1 MITQMLAVE
10 TNQALADNSTYAL
23 YGSAVVLALAMLSFA
38 ADLAATAR
46 RKHAAEDAA
55 EGGSA
60 QAGSAQAGATTK
72 TRAAEAGSTKAA
84 GADGDVDAGGATAVL
99 TRDEAPGD
107 GPEAPVKRQWAGIG
121 MSLTWL
127 AMLLLAAAI
136 ALRGFAVSRP
146 PLGNMYEFALA
157 AAGFTLVVYLLWS
170 LKRDLRWLGLF
181 VVAPVLLIE
190 MLAAMVLYTEA
201 TQLLPS
207 LQSYWLSIHVTIATL
222 SVGLFTVG
230 AVVTVLYLVQAR
242 REAAAAAGKGKR
254 GLLDALPSARALDQ
268 AAYGVHMVAYPLWMF
283 TVIAGAIWAQV
294 AWGRYWGWDPK
305 EVWSFVIFVV
315 YTAYMHARLTAG
327 WNAKRSSYLALAG
340 FACVIIN
347 YTVVNIFFVGMHSY
361 SGL

>member
-55 EGGSA
+55 EGGRA
-60 QAGSAQAGATTK
+60 KAG
-72 TRAAEAGSTKAA
+72 AA
-84 GADGDVDAGGATAVL
+84 GADAGATKAGATKAGATKAAAGSSESGSATAVL
-99 TRDEAPGD
+99 TRDDQPPAD
-107 GPEAPVKRQWAGIG
+107 GPQAPVKRQWAGIG

-127 AMLLLAAAI
+127 AMLLLAATI

-242 REAAAAAGKGKR
+242 REAAAVAGKGR
-254 GLLDALPSARALDQ
+254 RSMLDALPSARALDQ

-347 YTVVNIFFVGMHSY
+347 YTVVNLFFVGMHSY